1 MVTKAIAAAGL
12 FAVALGAAPAWAG
25 EGSVGV
31 TGSVV
36 GANSVG
42 IRPGVSLGYL
52 PTPSTALEIHADLGF
67 EGSWDAGL
75 MLAGRLF
82 LPPGGSP
89 GQGIF
94 LLGRAGAGM
103 AGTDGQVGPWTTL
116 AGGFGARPM
125 PRLSLEAFAGPEWAM
140 ADGGRWRTGLTIST
154 LFGGDLGGDT
164 VRHRRVRDPG

>member
-1 MVTKAIAAAGL
+1 MVTRSMMGAGL
-12 FAVALGAAPAWAG
+12 LVAALGAAPAWAG
-25 EGSVGV
+25 EGSVGI

-36 GANSVG
+36 GAQSVG
-42 IRPGVSLGYL
+42 VRPGISLGYL

-82 LPPGGSP
+82 LPPGDDP

-103 AGTDGQVGPWTTL
+103 AGTNGLVGPWTTL
-116 AGGFGARPM
+116 AGGFGARPT

-154 LFGGDLGGDT
+154 VFGGDRGGDT
-164 VRHRRVRDPG
+164 VRHKRVRDPG